1 MKNYVGYIKEFG
13 IFPKCNS
20 NFIISFNNGVVLVV
34 TLERLTLGQIVEVG
48 RIK

>member
-13 IFPKCNS
+13 IFSICNS

-34 TLERLTLGQIVEVG
+34 TLERSH
-48 RIK
+48 